1 MKLTKEL
8 FEDVVAYIFAEP
20 GAMGASGV
28 IECLKVTGDTFNVCY
43 LDEETN
49 WELIKENFAAINGC
63 KFNGPH
69 RKAYYSANVLV
80 LGGNDDIV
88 TTINDGWREI
98 CFDCGNHF
106 VCKEEYARGFIKF
119 FEGMDGCQIICDGME
134 KIQDEHF
141 VEKLDSI
148 EKEYYEQK
156 EKDEELARKLKELNE
171 NPKYRERIKNCGREQ
186 GVDAMLEV
194 AKEFGLD
201 ITFMELKQ
209 FGLRQQ
215 GIL

>member
-1 MKLTKEL
+1 MKLSKEL

-20 GAMGASGV
+20 GAMGAGGE
-28 IECLKVTGDTFNVCY
+28 IECLKATGETFNVCY
-43 LDEETN
+43 LNEETN
-49 WELIKENFAAINGC
+49 WKLVKENFKAINGC
-63 KFNGPH
+63 RFNGPH
-69 RKAYYSANVLV
+69 RKAFYSANVLV
-80 LGGNDDIV
+80 FGGDEDIV

-119 FEGMDGCQIICDGME
+119 FEGMDGCQIICEGMK

-141 VEKLDSI
+141 IEKLDVI
-148 EKEYYEQK
+148 AKEYREQK
-156 EKDEELARKLKELNE
+156 LKDEELSRKIKELNE
-171 NPKYRERIKNCGREQ
+171 NPEYRERLKSCNREQ
-186 GVDAMLEV
+186 GVDALLEV

>member
-28 IECLKVTGDTFNVCY
+28 IECLKATGEIFNVCY

-49 WELIKENFAAINGC
+49 WELVKENFKAINGC

-69 RKAYYSANVLV
+69 RKAFYSANVLV
-80 LGGNDDIV
+80 IGGDDDIV

-119 FEGMDGCQIICDGME
+119 FDGMEGYQIICEGMK

-141 VEKLDSI
+141 VKKLDSI

-156 EKDEELARKLKELNE
+156 AKDEELAKKLKELNE
-171 NPKYRERIKNCGREQ
+171 NPEYRERIKNCSREQ
-186 GVDAMLEV
+186 GVEALLEV